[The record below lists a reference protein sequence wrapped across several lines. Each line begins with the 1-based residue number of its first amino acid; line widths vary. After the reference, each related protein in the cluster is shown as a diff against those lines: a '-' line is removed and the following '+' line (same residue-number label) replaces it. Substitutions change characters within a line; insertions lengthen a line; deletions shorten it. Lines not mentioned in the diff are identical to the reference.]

1 MVSVDEYG
9 LEFTYGRDLGA
20 RDMGLSR
27 SQNKGNTVVK
37 PHESEVTQ
45 G

>member
-27 SQNKGNTVVK
+27 SQNKGIWKGVNY
-37 PHESEVTQ
+37 Q
-45 G
+45 C